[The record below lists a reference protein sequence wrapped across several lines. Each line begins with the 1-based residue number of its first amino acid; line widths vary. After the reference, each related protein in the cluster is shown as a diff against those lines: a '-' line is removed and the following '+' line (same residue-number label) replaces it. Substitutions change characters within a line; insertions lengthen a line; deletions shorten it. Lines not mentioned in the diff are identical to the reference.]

1 MPSAGGHALSAATS
15 IGIGHG
21 KLSKRNSGVT
31 EMSTGTVDL
40 VMHGYTISVKNAAL
54 GRIGPLYVMRDAKG
68 HRITLPVATES
79 RHLCEVWAAFR
90 RAVAVDRPMPAIL
103 CGEPVSSEAE
113 SGTTED
119 CQPPQ
124 GRGTGSDRRKSER
137 F

>member
-1 MPSAGGHALSAATS
+1 
-15 IGIGHG
+15 
-21 KLSKRNSGVT
+21 
-31 EMSTGTVDL
+31 MSTGTVDL

-90 RAVAVDRPMPAIL
+90 RAVAAGRPMPAIL
-103 CGEPVSSEAE
+103 CGEAVSSEAE
-113 SGTTED
+113 AGTTED